1 MNENEKVFPGKLRQA
16 RKERKLSQ
24 TELADKAGVSLT
36 TVRRYETGERFPDK
50 DIFGLILLALHK
62 NGLTEAWARDYKI
75 WHPETSVSF
84 NELVNMAQ
92 SSVQEISLRNFI
104 VNAGRKTT
112 MDFIDQYFVI
122 TQNLLAMDKEGVSK
136 VTEFSG
142 LMRKIPE
149 YQNKT
154 SWIKKQETDFGEAN
168 DGEAD
173 DGEANDATEDNEE

>member
-50 DIFGLILLALHK
+50 DIFGLILLALHTD
-62 NGLTEAWARDYKI
+62 GLTEAWARDFEI

-84 NELVNMAQ
+84 DELVNMAQ
-92 SSVQEISLRNFI
+92 SSVYEIALRNYI

-112 MDFIDQYFVI
+112 MDFIDLYFVI

-136 VTEFSG
+136 VADFSK
-142 LMRKIPE
+142 LMCKIPE

-154 SWIKKQETDFGEAN
+154 SWINKQEMDFGEEKDAA
-168 DGEAD
+168 ED
-173 DGEANDATEDNEE
+173 D